1 MTISKTAIAA
11 IAALSLLFGTAA
23 APNMAVAAKGEQ
35 AFAAEKKKS
44 SKAKSSKSSKK
55 DAKKSSKAKS
65 SKSAKKSDAKKS
77 SKKSKSAKKS
87 SKSKKADAKKSSKSK
102 KVVVH
107 HRDRVV
113 VRGSSSVAVPLV
125 VIGSSTA
132 YAAYGPGWCRALHKG
147 RHWAPRV
154 GWHAGQHVGRVRC

>member
-1 MTISKTAIAA
+1 MTISKTAVAA
-11 IAALSLLFGTAA
+11 IAALSLMFGTAA

-44 SKAKSSKSSKK
+44 SKAKSSKS
-55 DAKKSSKAKS
+55 
-65 SKSAKKSDAKKS
+65 AKKSDAKKS
-77 SKKSKSAKKS
+77 SKKSKSAMKS
-87 SKSKKADAKKSSKSK
+87 SKSKKADTKKSSRSK
-102 KVVVH
+102 KVVVR

-113 VRGSSSVAVPLV
+113 VRGSSSVVVPLV

-147 RHWAPRV
+147 RHWAPRI